1 MKITK
6 GLKRTIESELLGS
19 YALSTTRSSYLH
31 EHHLKMFAS
40 PFIEG
45 DRFELPSFLHSTDI
59 YKDLIDDTRSIV
71 PIGKNNA
78 NSSYKTVDSILN
90 RILNFKGS
98 VDLGILGVTS
108 DKYGTWYGCKGLLLD
123 KDFNVVL
130 MSVIE
135 GTVQSDR
142 CHMNNVKLY
151 VNPKISISEQ
161 GVEKTVYTKI
171 VPYCL
176 NYDCWQ
182 SMFYTSTFA
191 VNNIPSWTKP
201 NIVFKDVKDMFFITP
216 NIPTSINI
224 DEDINKILEES
235 KEEITEY
242 LG

>member
-6 GLKRTIESELLGS
+6 GLKRTIESELLNS

-108 DKYGTWYGCKGLLLD
+108 DKYGIWYGCKGLLLD

-176 NYDCWQ
+176 NYNCWQ

-235 KEEITEY
+235 KEEIIEY

>member
-6 GLKRTIESELLGS
+6 RLKRTIESGLLNS

-31 EHHLKMFAS
+31 AHHLKMFAS

-45 DRFELPSFLHSTDI
+45 DRFELPSFLHSTGI

-98 VDLGILGVTS
+98 VDMGILGVTS
-108 DKYGTWYGCKGLLLD
+108 DKYGTWYGCRGLLLD
-123 KDFNVVL
+123 KDFNVIL

-135 GTVQSDR
+135 GTVQSGI

-216 NIPTSINI
+216 NILTSINI

>member
-19 YALSTTRSSYLH
+19 YELSTVRSSQLH
-31 EHHLKMFAS
+31 EHPLKMFAN
-40 PFIEG
+40 PFKEG
-45 DRFELPSFLHSTDI
+45 DRFEIPTFLHSTSI
-59 YKDLIDDTRSIV
+59 YKDLISNTRSIV
-71 PIGKNNA
+71 PIGKNST

-90 RILNFKGS
+90 KILNFKGS

-108 DKYGTWYGCKGLLLD
+108 DKYGTWYGCRGLLLD

-176 NYDCWQ
+176 NYYCWQ
-182 SMFYTSTFA
+182 SRFYTSAFA

-235 KEEITEY
+235 KEEIIKY